1 MAGTSKIPDA
11 NPETIMRHEKTL
23 VIRPEF
29 LNHAGNL
36 FGGYMMKWADEMAYS
51 AASLEFPHA
60 NFVTKLFGQFDFKSP
75 VTLGDIIKI
84 FSELESQGH
93 TSCKIKIWALNART
107 RHEVFSTF
115 AVMVN
120 VKDGQQMPIGERGS
134 P

>member
-1 MAGTSKIPDA
+1 
-11 NPETIMRHEKTL
+11 MRHEKTL

-51 AASLEFPHA
+51 AASLAFPGA

-75 VTLGDIIKI
+75 VVMGDIIKI
-84 FSELESQGH
+84 YSEVESVGH
-93 TSCKIKIWALNART
+93 TSCKINVWAVNARS
-107 RHEVFSTF
+107 HQEVFRTF

-120 VKDGQQMPIGERGS
+120 VQNGQKSPLPAPDITLSPSINATGS
-134 P
+134 